1 MSIWF
6 VLLCV
11 AIVAAAGLY
20 YSWQLPE
27 TLVQE
32 ETQLIYTQRGAFDYT
47 AYLKP
52 NTVYGGVTQLG
63 PRTSFFSVLVESMQ
77 MTYDYDITLRSPTGE
92 TVPIP
97 EDSVAEYEV
106 VAILREGDLW
116 SQEQI
121 LVPHRP
127 VDDTSLSLSFA
138 LPIQAY
144 LAEAEVVR
152 SEVNTPGRDL
162 EVEVQVRIWP
172 TISTD
177 AGTIHPNF
185 AHGFTFRWQDAE
197 LVASGPPVQEE
208 SDTLGTSV
216 TVPNSQRSLYSEVA
230 TIGLAVAAMLLLIW
244 GGVSQWAVRSPLSP
258 QQMASELHRRYGD
271 VIVQALTLPMP
282 TPHQTVVQLR
292 SLEDIG
298 RTAHELMKPII
309 LVQQAN
315 ERHYVVID
323 GADNV
328 RYEVKLPAQSTPS
341 TLTDVQHQELELDNG
356 DDLEPPPYAFN
367 EAGSD
372 TTPGTKRVTTTR
384 TSERPYQNGVHS

>member
-6 VLLCV
+6 VLLCL

-20 YSWQLPE
+20 YSWRLPE

-32 ETQLIYTQRGAFDYT
+32 ETELIYTQRGAFDYT

-92 TVPIP
+92 ALPIP
-97 EDSVAEYEV
+97 EESVAEYEV

-152 SEVNTPGRDL
+152 DEVNTPGRDL

-172 TISTD
+172 TISTGVGD
-177 AGTIHPNF
+177 IRPDF
-185 AHGFTFRWQDAE
+185 VHGFSFRWQDAE
-197 LVASGPPVQEE
+197 LVTSGSPVKEE
-208 SDTLGTSV
+208 SGTLGKSV
-216 TVPNSQRSLYSEVA
+216 NVPHPQRSLYSQVA
-230 TIGLAVAAMLLLIW
+230 TTGLAIAVVLLLIW
-244 GGVSQWAVRSPLSP
+244 GGVSQWAVRSPLSS
-258 QQMASELHRRYGD
+258 QQMASELQRRYGD

-282 TPHQTVVQLR
+282 TPHQTIVQLR

-309 LVQQAN
+309 LVEQGN

-328 RYEVKLPAQSTPS
+328 RYEVRLPAQSTSS
-341 TLTDVQHQELELDNG
+341 TLSDVQLQELELDNA
-356 DDLEPPPYAFN
+356 DDLDPLPYAFQ
-367 EAGSD
+367 EAAND
-372 TTPGTKRVTTTR
+372 TRPTTKRVTTITK
-384 TSERPYQNGVHS
+384 SEHPYQNGIHS